1 MEDRD
6 EWHERKESTRT
17 AAKAGKQWT
26 TLLQPVWRRIDGPE
40 YLQPEQRLP
49 LQKGSDTRLHLL
61 RMRIRDLFGGCYVT
75 ALPIEH
81 YWTVRLIDSSG
92 RILSSRICLSIE
104 DTVSSVQQWLTVVDD
119 DTEISDQDPAMQ
131 DEVASLLREAIVT
144 TAAGEQVDLPH
155 AIAAL
160 IGRERLRGWFQSQMD
175 DAPDDT

>member
-1 MEDRD
+1 
-6 EWHERKESTRT
+6 
-17 AAKAGKQWT
+17 
-26 TLLQPVWRRIDGPE
+26 
-40 YLQPEQRLP
+40 
-49 LQKGSDTRLHLL
+49 
-61 RMRIRDLFGGCYVT
+61 
-75 ALPIEH
+75 
-81 YWTVRLIDSSG
+81 
-92 RILSSRICLSIE
+92 
-104 DTVSSVQQWLTVVDD
+104 VDD